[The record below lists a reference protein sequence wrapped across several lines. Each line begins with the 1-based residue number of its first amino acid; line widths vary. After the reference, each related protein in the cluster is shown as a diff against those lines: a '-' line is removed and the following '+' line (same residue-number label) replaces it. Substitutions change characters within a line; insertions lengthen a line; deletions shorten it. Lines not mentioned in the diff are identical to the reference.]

1 MDNLNVIFLVVYF
14 LFIIGMTVFVQ
25 SPKDKSDYLAGGH
38 NVGTISTALS
48 VAATWIWAPALF
60 VSAEKAYMN
69 GYAGLLWFLV
79 PNIICLLLFIPF
91 AIRLRNKMP
100 YGFTI
105 SQLMNETY
113 SRKVKNIY
121 VTQLSLLSLLSTI
134 VQLVAGGKII
144 SIMTGIPFYLTTII
158 LGGVALFYSLNKG
171 IRASI
176 FTDAIQMVLIL
187 LACFVLVPMAINI
200 NGIQPITEGFKG
212 IGHDT
217 TFFNHNGIEL
227 MLAFGIPTTIGLIA
241 GPFGDQNFYQRIFS
255 VKRDKIKQSMILG
268 AIAFAIVPIGMGILG
283 FTAAGIE
290 YKGADTSVINF
301 ELIRAILPQWAGI
314 VFLFVLLSGL
324 LSTIDSN
331 LNSISSLV
339 NDVVK
344 DARVSHLK
352 WAMVILTVA
361 SVSLSNIDMS
371 IVDFF
376 LIYGILRATTFGTT
390 VMTLLGYEFKANGV
404 FYGVLV
410 ALVVGVP
417 TFVYAKVN
425 EILWLNI
432 SASIFTLVISV
443 IIAMLHKKMSGG
455 NKVENRTV

>member
-1 MDNLNVIFLVVYF
+1 MINAALIIYF
-14 LFIIGMTVFVQ
+14 IVIIGMTIFVKT
-25 SPKDKSDYLAGGH
+25 PKDKSDYLAGGH

-60 VSAEKAYMN
+60 VSAEKAYMS

-91 AIRLRNKMP
+91 AIRLRNKIP

-113 SRKVKNIY
+113 GRKVKNIY

-187 LACFVLVPMAINI
+187 LACFILVPMAINI

-268 AIAFAIVPIGMGILG
+268 AIAFAIVPLGMGILG
-283 FTAAGIE
+283 FTAAGIGYE
-290 YKGADTSVINF
+290 GADTSVINF
-301 ELIRAILPQWAGI
+301 ELIRAILPQWAGV

-361 SVSLSNIDMS
+361 SITLSNIDMS

-455 NKVENRTV
+455 NRIENRTV

>member
-1 MDNLNVIFLVVYF
+1 MDVLNTIFLVIYF

-38 NVGTISTALS
+38 NVGTVSTALS

-113 SRKVKNIY
+113 GRKVKNIY

-187 LACFVLVPMAINI
+187 LACFILVPMAINI

-217 TFFNHNGIEL
+217 TLFNHNGIEL

-283 FTAAGIE
+283 FTAAGIG

-301 ELIRAILPQWAGI
+301 ELIRAILPQWAGV

-361 SVSLSNIDMS
+361 SITLSNIDMT

-417 TFVYAKVN
+417 TFVYAKIN
-425 EILWLNI
+425 DILWLNI

-443 IIAMLHKKMSGG
+443 IIAMLHKKLSGG
-455 NKVENRTV
+455 NRIENRTV

>member
-1 MDNLNVIFLVVYF
+1 MINAALIIYF
-14 LFIIGMTVFVQ
+14 IVIIGMTVFVQ

-60 VSAEKAYMN
+60 VSAEKAYMS

-113 SRKVKNIY
+113 GRKVKNIY

-187 LACFVLVPMAINI
+187 LACFILVPMAINI

-283 FTAAGIE
+283 FTAAGIG

-301 ELIRAILPQWAGI
+301 ELIRAILPQWAGV

-361 SVSLSNIDMS
+361 SITLSNIDMT

-417 TFVYAKVN
+417 TFVYAKIN
-425 EILWLNI
+425 DILWLNI

-443 IIAMLHKKMSGG
+443 IIAMLHKKLSGG
-455 NKVENRTV
+455 NRIENRTI

>member
-1 MDNLNVIFLVVYF
+1 MINAALIIYF
-14 LFIIGMTVFVQ
+14 IVIIGMTIFVKT
-25 SPKDKSDYLAGGH
+25 PKDKSDYLAGGH

-60 VSAEKAYMN
+60 VSAEKAYMS

-113 SRKVKNIY
+113 GRKVKNIY

-187 LACFVLVPMAINI
+187 LACFILVPMAINI

-283 FTAAGIE
+283 FTAAGIG

-301 ELIRAILPQWAGI
+301 ELIRAILPQWAGV

-361 SVSLSNIDMS
+361 SITLSNIDMT

-417 TFVYAKVN
+417 TFVYAKIN
-425 EILWLNI
+425 DILWLNI

-443 IIAMLHKKMSGG
+443 IIAMLHKKLSGG
-455 NKVENRTV
+455 NRIENRTI

>member
-1 MDNLNVIFLVVYF
+1 MDYLNIIFLVVYF
-14 LFIIGMTVFVQ
+14 LFIIGMTIFIQ
-25 SPKDKSDYLAGGH
+25 TPKDKSDYLAGGH

-113 SRKVKNIY
+113 GRKVKNIY

-158 LGGVALFYSLNKG
+158 LGGVALIYSLNKG

-187 LACFVLVPMAINI
+187 LACFILVPMAINI
-200 NGIQPITEGFKG
+200 NGIQPITDGFKG

-301 ELIRAILPQWAGI
+301 ELIRAILPQWAGV

-352 WAMVILTVA
+352 WAMVILAVA
-361 SVSLSNIDMS
+361 SITLSNIDMS

-455 NKVENRTV
+455 NRIENRTV

>member
-1 MDNLNVIFLVVYF
+1 MINAALIIYF
-14 LFIIGMTVFVQ
+14 IVIIGMTVFVQ

-38 NVGTISTALS
+38 NVGTVSTALS

-113 SRKVKNIY
+113 GRKVKNIY

-187 LACFVLVPMAINI
+187 LACFILVPMAINI

-283 FTAAGIE
+283 FTAAGIG

-301 ELIRAILPQWAGI
+301 ELIRAILPQWAGV

-361 SVSLSNIDMS
+361 SITLSNIDMT

-417 TFVYAKVN
+417 TFVYAKIN
-425 EILWLNI
+425 DILWLNI

-443 IIAMLHKKMSGG
+443 IIAMLHKKLSGG
-455 NKVENRTV
+455 NRIENRTV

>member
-1 MDNLNVIFLVVYF
+1 MEILNTIFLVIYF

-38 NVGTISTALS
+38 NVGTVSTALS

-113 SRKVKNIY
+113 GRKVKNIY

-187 LACFVLVPMAINI
+187 LACFILVPMAINI

-217 TFFNHNGIEL
+217 TLFNHNGIEL

-283 FTAAGIE
+283 FTAAGIG

-301 ELIRAILPQWAGI
+301 ELIRAILPQWAGV

-361 SVSLSNIDMS
+361 SITLSNIDMT

-417 TFVYAKVN
+417 TFVYAKIN
-425 EILWLNI
+425 DILWLNI

-443 IIAMLHKKMSGG
+443 IIAMLHKKLSGG
-455 NKVENRTV
+455 NRIENRTV

>member
-1 MDNLNVIFLVVYF
+1 MINAALIIYF
-14 LFIIGMTVFVQ
+14 IVIIGMTIFVKT
-25 SPKDKSDYLAGGH
+25 PKDKSDYLAGGH

-60 VSAEKAYMN
+60 VSAEKAYMS

-113 SRKVKNIY
+113 GRKVKNIY

-187 LACFVLVPMAINI
+187 LACFILVPMAINI

-283 FTAAGIE
+283 FTAAGIG

-301 ELIRAILPQWAGI
+301 ELIRAILPQWAGV

-361 SVSLSNIDMS
+361 SITLSNIDMT

-417 TFVYAKVN
+417 TFVYAKIN
-425 EILWLNI
+425 DILWLNI

-455 NKVENRTV
+455 NRVENRTV

>member
-1 MDNLNVIFLVVYF
+1 MINAALIIYF
-14 LFIIGMTVFVQ
+14 IVIIGMTVFVQ

-38 NVGTISTALS
+38 NVGTVSTALS

-113 SRKVKNIY
+113 GRKVKNIY

-187 LACFVLVPMAINI
+187 LACFILVPMAINI

-217 TFFNHNGIEL
+217 TLFNHNGIEL

-283 FTAAGIE
+283 FTAAGIGYE
-290 YKGADTSVINF
+290 GVDTSVINF
-301 ELIRAILPQWAGI
+301 ELIRAILPQWAGV

-361 SVSLSNIDMS
+361 SITLSNIDMT

-417 TFVYAKVN
+417 TFVYAKIN
-425 EILWLNI
+425 DILWLNI

-443 IIAMLHKKMSGG
+443 IIAMLHKKLSGG
-455 NKVENRTV
+455 NRIENRTV

>member
-1 MDNLNVIFLVVYF
+1 MDVLNTIFLVIYF

-38 NVGTISTALS
+38 NVGTVSTALS

-113 SRKVKNIY
+113 GRKVKNIY

-187 LACFVLVPMAINI
+187 LACFILVPMAINI

-217 TFFNHNGIEL
+217 TLFNHNGIEL

-283 FTAAGIE
+283 FTAAGIG

-301 ELIRAILPQWAGI
+301 ELIRAILPQWAGV

-361 SVSLSNIDMS
+361 SITLSNIDMT

-417 TFVYAKVN
+417 TFVYAKIN
-425 EILWLNI
+425 DILWLNI

-443 IIAMLHKKMSGG
+443 IIAMLHKKLSGG
-455 NKVENRTV
+455 NRIENRTI

>member
-1 MDNLNVIFLVVYF
+1 MINAALIIYF
-14 LFIIGMTVFVQ
+14 IVIIGMTIFVKT
-25 SPKDKSDYLAGGH
+25 PKDKSDYLAGGH
-38 NVGTISTALS
+38 NVGTVSTALS

-113 SRKVKNIY
+113 GRKVKNIY

-187 LACFVLVPMAINI
+187 LACFILVPMAINI

-217 TFFNHNGIEL
+217 TLFNHNGIEL

-283 FTAAGIE
+283 FTAAGIGYE
-290 YKGADTSVINF
+290 GVDTSVINF
-301 ELIRAILPQWAGI
+301 ELIRAILPQWAGV

-361 SVSLSNIDMS
+361 SITLSNIDMT

-417 TFVYAKVN
+417 TFVYAKIN
-425 EILWLNI
+425 DILWLNI

-443 IIAMLHKKMSGG
+443 IIAMLHKKLSGG
-455 NKVENRTV
+455 NRIENRTV

>member
-1 MDNLNVIFLVVYF
+1 MDHLNIIFLVVYF
-14 LFIIGMTVFVQ
+14 LFIIGMTIFVQ
-25 SPKDKSDYLAGGH
+25 TPKDKSDYLAGGH

-60 VSAEKAYMN
+60 VSAEKAYIS

-113 SRKVKNIY
+113 GRKVKNIY

-187 LACFVLVPMAINI
+187 LACFILVPMAINI

-268 AIAFAIVPIGMGILG
+268 AIAFAIVPLGMGILG
-283 FTAAGIE
+283 FTAAGIG

-301 ELIRAILPQWAGI
+301 ELIRAILPQWAGV

-361 SVSLSNIDMS
+361 SITLSNIDMS

-417 TFVYAKVN
+417 TFVYAKIN
-425 EILWLNI
+425 DILWLNI

-455 NKVENRTV
+455 NRIENRTV

>member
-1 MDNLNVIFLVVYF
+1 MDYLNIIFLVVYF
-14 LFIIGMTVFVQ
+14 LFIIGMTIFIQ
-25 SPKDKSDYLAGGH
+25 TPKDKSDYLAGGH

-60 VSAEKAYMN
+60 VSAEKAYIN

-113 SRKVKNIY
+113 GRKVKNIY

-158 LGGVALFYSLNKG
+158 LGGVALIYSLNKG

-187 LACFVLVPMAINI
+187 LACFILVPMAINI
-200 NGIQPITEGFKG
+200 NGIQPITDGFKG

-301 ELIRAILPQWAGI
+301 ELIRAILPQWAGV

-352 WAMVILTVA
+352 WAMVILAVA
-361 SVSLSNIDMS
+361 AITLSNIDMS

-455 NKVENRTV
+455 NRIENRKV

>member
-1 MDNLNVIFLVVYF
+1 MINAALIIYF
-14 LFIIGMTVFVQ
+14 IVIIGMTIFVKT
-25 SPKDKSDYLAGGH
+25 PKDKSDYLAGGH
-38 NVGTISTALS
+38 NVGTVSTALS

-60 VSAEKAYMN
+60 VSAEKAYMS

-113 SRKVKNIY
+113 GRKVKNIY

-187 LACFVLVPMAINI
+187 LACFILVPMAINI

-217 TFFNHNGIEL
+217 TLFNHNGIEL

-283 FTAAGIE
+283 FTAAGIG

-301 ELIRAILPQWAGI
+301 ELIRAILPQWAGV

-361 SVSLSNIDMS
+361 SITLSNIDMT

-417 TFVYAKVN
+417 TFVYAKIN
-425 EILWLNI
+425 DILWLNI

-443 IIAMLHKKMSGG
+443 IIAMLHKKLSGG
-455 NKVENRTV
+455 NRIENRTV

>member
-1 MDNLNVIFLVVYF
+1 MINAALIIYF
-14 LFIIGMTVFVQ
+14 IVIIGMTVFVQ

-60 VSAEKAYMN
+60 VSAEKAYMS

-113 SRKVKNIY
+113 GRKVKNIY

-187 LACFVLVPMAINI
+187 LACFILVPMAINI

-283 FTAAGIE
+283 FTAAGIG

-301 ELIRAILPQWAGI
+301 ELIRAILPQWAGV

-361 SVSLSNIDMS
+361 SITLSNIDMT

-417 TFVYAKVN
+417 TFVYAKIN
-425 EILWLNI
+425 DILWLNI

-443 IIAMLHKKMSGG
+443 IIAMLHKKLSGG
-455 NKVENRTV
+455 NRIENRTV

>member
-1 MDNLNVIFLVVYF
+1 MDYLNIIFLVVYF
-14 LFIIGMTVFVQ
+14 LFIIGMTIFIQ
-25 SPKDKSDYLAGGH
+25 TPKDKSDYLAGGH

-60 VSAEKAYMN
+60 VSAEKAYIN

-113 SRKVKNIY
+113 GRKVKNIY

-158 LGGVALFYSLNKG
+158 LGGVALIYSLNKG

-187 LACFVLVPMAINI
+187 LACFILVPMAINI
-200 NGIQPITEGFKG
+200 NGIQPITDGFKG

-301 ELIRAILPQWAGI
+301 ELIRAILPQWAGV

-352 WAMVILTVA
+352 WAMVILAVA
-361 SVSLSNIDMS
+361 SITLSNIDMS

-410 ALVVGVP
+410 ALVIGVP

-455 NKVENRTV
+455 NRIENRTV

>member
-1 MDNLNVIFLVVYF
+1 MINAALIIYF
-14 LFIIGMTVFVQ
+14 IVIIGMTVFVQ

-38 NVGTISTALS
+38 NVGTVSTALS

-113 SRKVKNIY
+113 GRKVKNIY

-187 LACFVLVPMAINI
+187 LACFILVPMAINI

-217 TFFNHNGIEL
+217 TLFNHNGIEL

-283 FTAAGIE
+283 FTAAGIG

-301 ELIRAILPQWAGI
+301 ELIRAILPQWAGV

-361 SVSLSNIDMS
+361 SITLSNIDMT

-417 TFVYAKVN
+417 TFVYAKIN
-425 EILWLNI
+425 DILWLNI

-443 IIAMLHKKMSGG
+443 IIAMLHKKLSGG
-455 NKVENRTV
+455 NRIENRTV

>member
-1 MDNLNVIFLVVYF
+1 MINAALIIYF
-14 LFIIGMTVFVQ
+14 IVIIGMTIFVKT
-25 SPKDKSDYLAGGH
+25 PKDKSDYLAGGH

-113 SRKVKNIY
+113 GRKVKNIY

-187 LACFVLVPMAINI
+187 LACFILVPMAINI

-283 FTAAGIE
+283 FTAAGIG

-301 ELIRAILPQWAGI
+301 ELIRAILPQWAGV

-361 SVSLSNIDMS
+361 SITLSNIDMT

-417 TFVYAKVN
+417 TFVYAKIN
-425 EILWLNI
+425 DILWLNI

-443 IIAMLHKKMSGG
+443 IIAMLHKKLSGG
-455 NKVENRTV
+455 NRIENRTI

>member
-1 MDNLNVIFLVVYF
+1 MEILNTIFLVIYF

-38 NVGTISTALS
+38 NVGTVSTALS

-113 SRKVKNIY
+113 GRKVKNIY

-187 LACFVLVPMAINI
+187 LACFILVPMAINI

-217 TFFNHNGIEL
+217 TLFNHNGIEL

-283 FTAAGIE
+283 FTAAGIGYE
-290 YKGADTSVINF
+290 GVDTSVINF
-301 ELIRAILPQWAGI
+301 ELIRAILPQWAGV

-361 SVSLSNIDMS
+361 SITLSNIDMT

-417 TFVYAKVN
+417 TFVYAKIN
-425 EILWLNI
+425 DILWLNI

-443 IIAMLHKKMSGG
+443 IIAMLHKKLSGG
-455 NKVENRTV
+455 NRIENRTV

>member
-1 MDNLNVIFLVVYF
+1 MEILNTIFLVIYF

-38 NVGTISTALS
+38 NVGTVSTALS

-113 SRKVKNIY
+113 GRKVKNIY

-187 LACFVLVPMAINI
+187 LACFILVPMAINI

-217 TFFNHNGIEL
+217 TLFNHNGIEL

-283 FTAAGIE
+283 FTAAGIGYE
-290 YKGADTSVINF
+290 GVDTSVINF
-301 ELIRAILPQWAGI
+301 ELIRAILPQWAGV

-361 SVSLSNIDMS
+361 SITLSNIDMT

-417 TFVYAKVN
+417 TFVYAKIN

-455 NKVENRTV
+455 NRIENRTV

>member
-1 MDNLNVIFLVVYF
+1 MEILNTIFLVIYF

-38 NVGTISTALS
+38 NVGTVSTALS

-113 SRKVKNIY
+113 GRKVKNIY

-187 LACFVLVPMAINI
+187 LACFILVPMAINI

-217 TFFNHNGIEL
+217 TLFNHNGIEL

-283 FTAAGIE
+283 FTAAGIG
-290 YKGADTSVINF
+290 YKCADTSVINF
-301 ELIRAILPQWAGI
+301 ELIRAILPQWAGV

-361 SVSLSNIDMS
+361 SITLSNIDMT

-417 TFVYAKVN
+417 TFVYAKIN
-425 EILWLNI
+425 DILWLNI

-443 IIAMLHKKMSGG
+443 IIAMLHKKLSGG
-455 NKVENRTV
+455 NRIENRTI